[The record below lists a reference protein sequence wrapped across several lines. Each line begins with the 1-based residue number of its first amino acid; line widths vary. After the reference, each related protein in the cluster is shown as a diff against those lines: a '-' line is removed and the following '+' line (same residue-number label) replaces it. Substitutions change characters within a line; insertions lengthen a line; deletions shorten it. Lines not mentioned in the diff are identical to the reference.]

1 MTAEAASDVLKEF
14 DEFLGDSIAAF
25 SFARLGLRSVAE
37 TTAGLPAMA
46 QNPDPMHYIGV
57 GDPTDPESFWAWRRS
72 ELLWQVAQDGPA
84 ETRLGHQWIAY
95 VFAGWQEGFR
105 PRLAAC
111 HGCPKADLRYPVLG
125 DLRHLRNDVI
135 HHRGVATAHNTG
147 RCTVLGHWFAEG
159 EVIRLRD
166 EHFVEFRTLLP
177 WDRMAAGPRRPSP

>member
-1 MTAEAASDVLKEF
+1 MTGEAASEVLREF
-14 DEFLGDSIAAF
+14 DEFLSDAIAAF

-37 TTAGLPAMA
+37 TTAGLTTMSS
-46 QNPDPMHYIGV
+46 NPDPMHYIGV

-95 VFAGWQEGFR
+95 VYAGWQEAFR

-111 HGCPKADLRYPVLG
+111 HGCAKADLRYPVLG

-147 RCTVLGHWFAEG
+147 KCTVLAHWFAEG

-177 WDRMAAGPRRPSP
+177 WDRMAIGPRQP